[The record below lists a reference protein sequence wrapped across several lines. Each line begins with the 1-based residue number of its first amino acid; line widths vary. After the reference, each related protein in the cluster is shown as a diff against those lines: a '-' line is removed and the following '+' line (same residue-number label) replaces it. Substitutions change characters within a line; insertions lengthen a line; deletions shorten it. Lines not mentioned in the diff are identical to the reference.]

1 MRIAVDVM
9 GSDHGPAVIARGA
22 VRTLADFPNLSLV
35 LVGDE
40 QAIQQAIK
48 DEGADPSRCEVV
60 HCSIAIGM
68 HEPPIEAIRSKRD
81 ASMMVATK
89 LVQKGEAEAIVS
101 AGSTGAQVASSTL
114 MLRSM
119 PGIAKAGIAALVPSV
134 AGRVVVI
141 DVGANV
147 NAKSQ
152 HLFQYGT
159 MGSLF
164 AEGYLGV
171 AEPRIGLLS
180 IGSESTK
187 GTSLVKETHSLFTGS
202 NLNFIGNIEGH
213 EVFLG
218 QTDVVICDGFVGN
231 ILLKIAEG
239 MGEVMF
245 GVFAEAAKASGL
257 DANPDFKTAVNV
269 VRRRA
274 DWTETGGAL
283 LLGLN
288 GVSVI
293 AHGRSNERAMHA
305 AVKTAA
311 QMVDSGLNA
320 RIAAAFDGRPVSA
333 AS

>member
-22 VRTLADFPNLSLV
+22 LRTLKDYASLNLI
-35 LVGDE
+35 LVGD
-40 QAIQQAIK
+40 QAAIEQAIK
-48 DEGADPSRCEVV
+48 DEQADRSRCEIV
-60 HCSIAIGM
+60 HSSVAIGM
-68 HEPPIEAIRSKRD
+68 HEPPVEAIRNKRD
-81 ASMMVATK
+81 ASLMVATK

-114 MLRSM
+114 MLRSL
-119 PGIAKAGIAALVPSV
+119 PGISKAGIAALVPSV
-134 AGRVVVI
+134 TGRVVVI

-152 HLFQYGT
+152 HLFQYGM

-164 AEGYLGV
+164 AEGFLGV
-171 AEPRIGLLS
+171 ESPRIGLLS
-180 IGSESTK
+180 IGSESSK
-187 GTSLVKETHSLFTGS
+187 GTSVVKETHSLFTGS
-202 NLNFIGNIEGH
+202 ELNFIGNIEGH

-257 DANPDFKTAVNV
+257 DANPSWGEAVNV
-269 VRRRA
+269 VRKRA

-288 GVSVI
+288 GTSVI

-305 AVKTAA
+305 AVRTAA
-311 QMVDSGLNA
+311 QILDCGLNA
-320 RIAAAFDGRPVSA
+320 RIVAAFDGRPVSA